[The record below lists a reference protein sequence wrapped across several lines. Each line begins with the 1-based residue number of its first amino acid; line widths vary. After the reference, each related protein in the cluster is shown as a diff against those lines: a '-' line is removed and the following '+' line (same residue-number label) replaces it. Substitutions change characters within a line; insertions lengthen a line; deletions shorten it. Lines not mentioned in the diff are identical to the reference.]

1 MGKRSLQ
8 PDTERQ
14 PSSSSSQGRGRRSR
28 ELVDAPS
35 PFPAVDDV
43 PAAPRWW
50 QRLRGVAGLTVLV
63 AILGVLTAVA
73 FTALMVLLL
82 VAAISTVA

>member
-14 PSSSSSQGRGRRSR
+14 PSGSSSQVRGHKRR
-28 ELVDAPS
+28 ELVDVAS

-43 PAAPRWW
+43 LADPKWW

-73 FTALMVLLL
+73 FTAMVVLLL